1 VSPPSESSVASE
13 ETRIQGVA
21 PRVPNRRS
29 ALPKRHSLSV
39 MVIAMNEADRIRA
52 CLESVRD
59 LADEIIVF
67 DSGSHDRTLEI
78 CQEYTDL
85 VFSSDW
91 RGDGVQKQRAL
102 EKATME
108 WVLRIDADERVS
120 PELRQEIA
128 ALLNKDEIQEV
139 AYRVPWSTYCFG
151 RYLTHGEN
159 GTCHLNLFRRDAAH
173 YDKSVVHATLRLDE
187 GPTGSL
193 HGRLYHDANRD
204 YRHLVGKLNDYA
216 ASAASQ
222 MRARGQTGTL
232 SQALFHSC
240 WRFLKVYFLRK
251 GFLDGRRGLMMAIL
265 YSQYVF
271 NKYCALWAEARPALP
286 RQDDWRPP
294 R

>member
-1 VSPPSESSVASE
+1 MSPPSESSIASE
-13 ETRIQGVA
+13 DAIQSVA
-21 PRVPNRRS
+21 PPVPRRRS
-29 ALPKRHSLSV
+29 ILPKKHSLSV

-52 CLESVRD
+52 CLESVQQ

-67 DSGSHDRTLEI
+67 DSGSHDTTLEI
-78 CQEYTDL
+78 CREYTDL

-120 PELRQEIA
+120 PELAQEIA
-128 ALLNKDEIQEV
+128 TLLNQDEIREV
-139 AYRVPWSTYCFG
+139 AFRVPWATYCFG
-151 RYLTHGEN
+151 RYLTHGES
-159 GTCHLNLFRRDAAH
+159 GTSHWNLFRRDAAH
-173 YDKSVVHATLRLDE
+173 YDPSVVHATLRLDD
-187 GPTGSL
+187 GPRSSL
-193 HGRLYHDANRD
+193 DGRLYHDANRD

-216 ASAASQ
+216 ASAAAQ
-222 MRARGQTGTL
+222 MRTRGQTGTL
-232 SQALFHSC
+232 SRALFHSC

-271 NKYCALWAEARPALP
+271 NKYCALWAEARPGLP
-286 RQDDWRPP
+286 EQDDWRPP